1 MDWLPWQK
9 AQNYRWRGVNSSF
22 THSMRVGGTFS
33 DETLNKATIRKNV
46 EARLHAQR
54 KSTLEKEKVEMETHH
69 KKIEELWSLAEEY
82 GVKDIQKQHSKI
94 DIKNIEA

>member
-1 MDWLPWQK
+1 
-9 AQNYRWRGVNSSF
+9 
-22 THSMRVGGTFS
+22 MRVGGTFS

-69 KKIEELWSLAEEY
+69 KKIEEL
-82 GVKDIQKQHSKI
+82 
-94 DIKNIEA
+94 